1 MTCWKHAPIIR
12 MLFTSRRPGIMPEEE
27 LYLNLTTK
35 PGLGS
40 QLVADPEMLF
50 DRRDAFE
57 RVAEVNFVDSPM
69 STACEHY
76 PLDSLV
82 GGVIDGLL
90 DMGIGLAARKGA
102 FVGGG
107 SSQL

>member
-1 MTCWKHAPIIR
+1 
-12 MLFTSRRPGIMPEEE
+12 
-27 LYLNLTTK
+27 
-35 PGLGS
+35 
-40 QLVADPEMLF
+40 MLF